1 MKILSAILFSVFA
14 AVLFLLPNESEA
26 AAVQHCPDGLCK
38 PALLCPPWTKWDEK
52 TQRCHQVAFCPGQSQ
67 VQIPGGPCI
76 LHCRAGSEPD
86 PFKPNYCRPAFKC
99 PAGRVEIE
107 PNVCEIPCPA
117 GERQNPWR
125 QGVCRSAF
133 ECPAGKT
140 EMAEGVCCGAGEEIN
155 PFAART
161 CLPAFSCLGDLV
173 EVADGVCQC
182 PSATQFNRDGVCEP
196 LVACGGGTITGE
208 NTCECPAEA
217 PHYVNGKC
225 LDKPYC
231 PKNTSFWTDPAT
243 AGGFD
248 VIECSECP
256 PGFRRF
262 MSHDYLLICQIPK
275 ECQAPEYALN
285 GSNDCVPT
293 NVCPGPEAGEPRY
306 SQCRTRLAIRTLD
319 DSKCPGVENE
329 ACRAAVAEA
338 RVAEALRTYD
348 DSECPD
354 GAKNE
359 ACRAAV
365 SEARLT
371 REFAVS
377 PASQIKGMERAIS
390 LGLSGAGVTIG
401 VGEQAGPYWEDDCK
415 TNPDLSTLIPYI
427 IYTQNPADSPLA
439 RPNEEVP
446 ARFANYE
453 GGECDR
459 GLVRTH
465 SDFPSIRVEGNS
477 RPPVS
482 SRMADYNGGHVI
494 AVIGVM
500 AARKNG
506 YGVAGVA
513 PDADYAYA
521 HSSYDWDASPVG
533 VEIVNYSVGP
543 SGGYIL
549 ITSYAALDEN
559 GATLTTATR
568 ENMLRNERWPL
579 SLTLRLEHVNT
590 HAPADRR
597 INVMASGND
606 SRGELGGFGG
616 APLYFPELRGN
627 NLAVVAIGKKGSGI
641 ASYSNRCGLAGASF
655 CLAAPVWGF
664 AVGPDFYG
672 DRFRYANGTSF
683 AAPLVAGSLALM
695 KEYFNRMGGI
705 GNDELVR
712 RLLATADKSGI
723 YADESIYGAGVLDL
737 GNALTPQGE
746 LQLLSGRS
754 VSDSESHSLS
764 ASGLRTGAA
773 FGDSIGKSLEGVQIA
788 AFDNL
793 NAPFPVDAA
802 GLIQSEWESDSLRT
816 ALLAFQSEKSSSP
829 KTQWDFANGFGWWSL
844 RGGNRAGQPETESIF
859 GADDAYA
866 NPYAALARDG
876 MSGGLEWDAFR
887 MEMFGES
894 PGQGSRPRG
903 AVGSFSFAPFS
914 ETTESGG
921 WILHFGGVDEP
932 NGFLSSSGSGAF
944 GDLRSRT
951 AFVGADYVGEKMNG
965 WRIRLGGFAG
975 DTSADN
981 GEWFAGTESLRS
993 DSFHL
998 GVERENIFYS
1008 GDGLGFR
1015 LHQPLRASGS
1025 LKIRIPTGRTRYGD
1039 LTWRE
1044 VSGKTSGR
1052 ELALEGLYRR
1062 SFDGGSWRVSAGAVS
1077 EPGHR
1082 ADAKTIGR
1090 MLFAFER
1097 EF

>member
-1 MKILSAILFSVFA
+1 MAGVLPSGKLTRIKIIFVPRSREAPALSRSVPIGGSTPDRHKTGGRQGVGIDINQNPRKGLTSENFGGIILSSRIGKLSRTKRKEMKILSAILFSVFA

-26 AAVQHCPDGLCK
+26 AAVQHCPDGLCE
-38 PALLCPPWTKWDEK
+38 PALLCPPWTKWDDE
-52 TQRCHQVAFCPGQSQ
+52 TQQCHQVAFCPGQSQ

-99 PAGRVEIE
+99 PPGRVEIE
-107 PNVCEIPCPA
+107 PNVCEISCPA

-125 QGVCRSAF
+125 QGVCRRPVL
-133 ECPAGKT
+133 CPGNLT
-140 EMAEGVCCGAGEEIN
+140 EVSEGVCGCTGGKVA
-155 PFAART
+155 
-161 CLPAFSCLGDLV
+161 V
-173 EVADGVCQC
+173 EGVCQC
-182 PSATQFNRDGVCEP
+182 PS
-196 LVACGGGTITGE
+196 
-208 NTCECPAEA
+208 EA
-217 PHYVNGKC
+217 PV
-225 LDKPYC
+225 DR
-231 PKNTSFWTDPAT
+231 
-243 AGGFD
+243 GGFCAA
-248 VIECSECP
+248 E
-256 PGFRRF
+256 
-262 MSHDYLLICQIPK
+262 
-275 ECQAPEYALN
+275 
-285 GSNDCVPT
+285 T
-293 NVCPGPEAGEPRY
+293 EAAW
-306 SQCRTRLAIRTLD
+306 Q
-319 DSKCPGVENE
+319 
-329 ACRAAVAEA
+329 
-338 RVAEALRTYD
+338 
-348 DSECPD
+348 
-354 GAKNE
+354 
-359 ACRAAV
+359 
-365 SEARLT
+365 ARLT
-371 REFAVS
+371 REFGVS
-377 PASQIKGMERAIS
+377 PASQIKGIERAIS

-401 VGEQAGPYWEDDCK
+401 VGEQGSPYWEDDCE
-415 TNPDLSTLIPYI
+415 TNPDLSTLVPYI
-427 IYTQNPADSPLA
+427 YFLPINRVGPLK

-446 ARFANYE
+446 ARYANYAP
-453 GGECDR
+453 GECDR

-465 SDFPSIRVEGNS
+465 SDFPSIRLVDDK
-477 RPPVS
+477 PLPVS
-482 SRMADYNGGHVI
+482 SRVADYNAGHVI
-494 AVIGVM
+494 GVIGVM
-500 AARKNG
+500 AAQKNG

-521 HSSYDWDASPVG
+521 YSTYDFDATPG
-533 VEIVNYSVGP
+533 VEIVNYSIGAP
-543 SGGYIL
+543 EEQHFP
-549 ITSYAALDEN
+549 ITSYAALDED
-559 GATLTTATR
+559 GATLTMATR
-568 ENMLRNERWPL
+568 ENMLRNEIWGIPL

-597 INVMASGND
+597 INVIAAGNY

-616 APLYFPELRGN
+616 APLYFPELRGS

-664 AVGPDFYG
+664 TVGPDIYG
-672 DRFRYANGTSF
+672 DRFRLASGTSL
-683 AAPLVAGSLALM
+683 AAPLVVGSLALM

-712 RLLATADKSGI
+712 RLLATADKSGG

-764 ASGLRTGAA
+764 QSGLRTGAA

-788 AFDNL
+788 AFDEL
-793 NAPFPVDAA
+793 NAPFPVAAA
-802 GLIQSEWESDSLRT
+802 GLIQSEWESDSLRN
-816 ALLAFQSEKSSSP
+816 ALLAFQFEKLSP
-829 KTQWDFANGFGWWSL
+829 PQTQWDFANGFGWWSL
-844 RGGNRAGQPETESIF
+844 RGASRAGQSEIKSIF

-866 NPYAALARDG
+866 NPYSALAGDG
-876 MSGGLEWDAFR
+876 MSAGLEWDSLRVA
-887 MEMFGES
+887 MFGET
-894 PGQGSRPRG
+894 PGRDALARG

-914 ETTESGG
+914 ETMENGG
-921 WILHFGGVDEP
+921 WILHFGGVDEL

-951 AFVGADYVGEKMNG
+951 AFVGADYVGEKING

-1082 ADAKTIGR
+1082 AEAKTIGR